1 MIHDTA
7 RIVRFTGLLSAALS
21 TGVFFGTRISLGP
34 SSKSFAPTTY
44 VEVQQATIR
53 NLRPVMAPLLP
64 GERRGE
70 PGGVGPLGPGAPLTR
85 LCAHPDRR
93 HLPARLRHTHRTV
106 RAPHQ
111 RPGNDLVAGEP
122 SGGLG
127 GREGAL
133 GDRPHRQDRNL
144 GRRARMLGG
153 RGADISGALR
163 QRPCLG
169 GSDSGRLNSSLGVTY
184 RHILTIAES
193 APYTP

>member
-1 MIHDTA
+1 MIHDTT

-64 GERRGE
+64 GSVAANLAVLGLSVRERRS
-70 PGGVGPLGPGAPLTR
+70 PGFALTLLGVISQLASVILIGR
-85 LCAHPDRR
+85 FE
-93 HLPARLRHTHRTV
+93 LPINARVMTWSPENL
-106 RAPHQ
+106 PE
-111 RPGNDLVAGEP
+111 GWEGK
-122 SGGLG
+122 
-127 GREGAL
+127 GAL

-153 RGADISGALR
+153 CGADISGALR
-163 QRPCLG
+163 RQRPGLS

-184 RHILTIAES
+184 RHILTIAKS
-193 APYTP
+193 SPYTP